1 MKRQLFFAVVAAFV
15 MSFSLEAMAQA
26 GSSTS
31 GKASIGY
38 AKYDDAIWE
47 YDGLSLDR
55 DARVGCAIVITRDML
70 EPYIGGTITGMR
82 VGWDTST
89 ETGKYNGFV
98 RNSFTGEDLSTGT
111 ATVRYSYSDTN
122 PGWNNM
128 TMSKYVIP
136 EDVEQLVVGFTTNL
150 KKDLCAIPTLYPH
163 GVNNSNYLW
172 VEGDVDAQGNPNWVN
187 MSDRGILP
195 ILLIVQDTQ
204 GKFNFLPVVQSIMH
218 DGVVRTDQPGGVLL
232 RLKNSGSVTISSIE
246 VTSRQG
252 EDVKS
257 QQVNLTKSI
266 APGMTGSTTLVPFFG
281 FRPGEVEFSISKVN
295 NQEISRPVMKT
306 FNTVVIPAA
315 VADQYKRRPLVEYYE
330 SENNYM
336 APRYYDNYVGPVLE
350 NRFDEFTYVSQ
361 HLDDQFM
368 TGEDDATVLALALCD
383 NDSSAVSL
391 PSMAV
396 DRAIDTGNISFQ
408 MGSAWNALYA
418 VLLEPYASNYFN
430 STLENPT
437 FLDVNVSGTVGDDN
451 ETLTVTVGGDGSHI
465 PECLPEGEKPCLT
478 VYLMERNVTSDSQLF
493 WTDSEKEATMGEYTH
508 VNVIR
513 EILTD
518 PLGDELES
526 ANEIKGTYTTTLD
539 PTWNKENLYL
549 VAFVHRSSK
558 NDYDQMQVFNSNEG
572 AITFTSGIRDA
583 VTTNANAGDGIIY
596 DLQGRRAL
604 RSAKGIF
611 IRNGRKVIVK

>member
-1 MKRQLFFAVVAAFV
+1 
-15 MSFSLEAMAQA
+15 
-26 GSSTS
+26 
-31 GKASIGY
+31 
-38 AKYDDAIWE
+38 
-47 YDGLSLDR
+47 
-55 DARVGCAIVITRDML
+55 
-70 EPYIGGTITGMR
+70 
-82 VGWDTST
+82 
-89 ETGKYNGFV
+89 
-98 RNSFTGEDLSTGT
+98 
-111 ATVRYSYSDTN
+111 
-122 PGWNNM
+122 
-128 TMSKYVIP
+128 
-136 EDVEQLVVGFTTNL
+136 
-150 KKDLCAIPTLYPH
+150 
-163 GVNNSNYLW
+163 
-172 VEGDVDAQGNPNWVN
+172 
-187 MSDRGILP
+187 
-195 ILLIVQDTQ
+195 
-204 GKFNFLPVVQSIMH
+204 
-218 DGVVRTDQPGGVLL
+218 
-232 RLKNSGSVTISSIE
+232 
-246 VTSRQG
+246 
-252 EDVKS
+252 
-257 QQVNLTKSI
+257 
-266 APGMTGSTTLVPFFG
+266 
-281 FRPGEVEFSISKVN
+281 
-295 NQEISRPVMKT
+295 
-306 FNTVVIPAA
+306 VVIPAA

-493 WTDSEKEATMGEYTH
+493 WTDDEKEATMGEYTH

>member
-1 MKRQLFFAVVAAFV
+1 MKKRYTILLALGLFMLGTNASFAQNRA
-15 MSFSLEAMAQA
+15 
-26 GSSTS
+26 STS
-31 GKASIGY
+31 GKANIGY

-47 YDGLSLDR
+47 YDGLSLDHN
-55 DARVGCAIVITRDML
+55 ARVGCAIVLTRDML

-89 ETGKYNGFV
+89 ETGKYDGFV

-122 PGWNNM
+122 PGWNDM

-136 EDVEQLVVGFTTNL
+136 DDVEQLVVGFTTNL
-150 KKDLCAIPTLYPH
+150 KKDLCAIPLLYPRD
-163 GVNNSNYLW
+163 VKNSNYLW
-172 VEGDVDAQGNPNWVN
+172 VEGDVDTQGNPNWVDMN
-187 MSDRGILP
+187 DRGILP
-195 ILLIVQDTQ
+195 ILLTIQDTQ
-204 GKFNFLPVVQSIMH
+204 GKFNFLPVVRTFLY

-232 RLKNSGSVTISSIE
+232 RMKNAGSVTISSIE
-246 VTSRQG
+246 VSSRQG
-252 EDVKS
+252 DDVKS
-257 QQVNLTKSI
+257 QKVNLTKSI
-266 APGMTGSTTLVPFFG
+266 APGMTGSITLVPYFA
-281 FRPGEVEFSISKVN
+281 FRPGDVEFSISKVN
-295 NQEISRPVMKT
+295 NQDISQPVVKT
-306 FNTVVIPAA
+306 IHTIAIPAE
-315 VADQYKRRPLVEYYE
+315 VADKYKRRPLVEYYE
-330 SENNYM
+330 SENSYM
-336 APRYYDNYVGPVLE
+336 SPRYYDEYVGPVLE

-368 TGEDDATVLALALCD
+368 TGEDDATTLSLALCD

-391 PSMAV
+391 PSMTV

-408 MGSAWNALYA
+408 MGSAWNPTFAI
-418 VLLEPYASNYFN
+418 LLEPYASNYLN
-430 STLENPT
+430 ATLENPT
-437 FLDVNVSGTVGDDN
+437 FLDVNVSGVVADDN

-493 WTDSEKEATMGEYTH
+493 WTDKEKEAQMGEYTH
-508 VNVIR
+508 ANVIR
-513 EILTD
+513 EILSA
-518 PLGDELES
+518 PMGDVLET
-526 ANEIKGTYTTTLD
+526 ANEIKGSYTTTLD

-549 VAFVHRSSK
+549 VAFVHRDGK
-558 NDYDQMQVFNSNEG
+558 LGGNHMNVFNSNEG